1 MPNPNE
7 VVNPEAPTT
16 PEQETVETA
25 EQTAPEQT
33 EGQEQTQQ
41 ERVTPEP
48 GQAPIEAVDERGVPW
63 KNVAM
68 ELQRKHQDLAEK
80 LPEIIETTLAKHSQN
95 QQPQYTEEQLDAFV
109 KANPGYEDWANQ
121 QKRTLR
127 QKETQEAIKTAINE
141 VTTKQQN
148 EVKKQQSMQYVVQN
162 FPDCFV
168 KDPFGNMQWNMQNPM
183 TGLIGQ
189 ILQDPRIKEQPDGMA
204 IAADLAYG
212 RMARMNTLP
221 KTNQQL
227 NSLKRENTK
236 LKRAT
241 LTEGGG
247 VAQVPAPKDSF
258 QKAKEN
264 FAKSRGSIDDAKSAV
279 KEYLKKTGRLT

>member
-1 MPNPNE
+1 MPDPE
-7 VVNPEAPTT
+7 QAVNPEESAS

-25 EQTAPEQT
+25 GTPAPEQT
-33 EGQEQTQQ
+33 EGQEQQ
-41 ERVTPEP
+41 EQPQET
-48 GQAPIEAVDERGVPW
+48 GQAPIEAVDELGVPY
-63 KNVAM
+63 KNRFM
-68 ELQRKHQDLAEK
+68 EMQRKHQDLAEK
-80 LPEIIETTLAKHSQN
+80 LPEIIETTLAKHSQQ

-109 KANPGYEDWANQ
+109 KANPDYSDWAAQ

-127 QKETQEAIKTAINE
+127 QKETQDAIRSAVEE
-141 VTTKQQN
+141 VTTKQKD
-148 EVKKQQSMQYVVQN
+148 EVRRQQSFQYVTQN
-162 FPDCFV
+162 FPQCFV
-168 KDPFGNMQWNMQNPM
+168 KDAFGNMQWNLQNPM
-183 TGLIGQ
+183 TSMIGQ
-189 ILQDPRIKEQPDGMA
+189 IMQDPRMKNQPDGMA

-212 RMARMNTLP
+212 RMARMNLAP
-221 KTNQQL
+221 QNQKF

-247 VAQVPAPKDSF
+247 VPSSQPSKDAF

-264 FAKSRGSIDDAKSAV
+264 LVKTGTRDAAHNAV